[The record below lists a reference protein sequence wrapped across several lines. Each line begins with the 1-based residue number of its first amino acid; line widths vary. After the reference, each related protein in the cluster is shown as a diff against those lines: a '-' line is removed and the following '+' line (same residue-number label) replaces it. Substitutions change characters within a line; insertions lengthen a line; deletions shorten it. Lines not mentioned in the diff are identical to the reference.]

1 MSSFFLPR
9 LTVIAVL
16 MAGAM
21 SLCPM
26 TVVAQTRP
34 PAKSLPMT
42 LRITIADTVLTA
54 RLEPGPA
61 ARDFAALLPL
71 TLELSDYNQ
80 TEKIA
85 QLPRKLATRGE
96 PEGYTPRSGDI
107 AFYAPWG
114 NIALFYKDFAYSK
127 GLVKL
132 GHITGDIAVLRQP
145 GPYMAL
151 IEQE

>member
-1 MSSFFLPR
+1 MSSSFLPR
-9 LTVIAVL
+9 LILTGLL
-16 MAGAM
+16 MAVAA
-21 SLCPM
+21 SLFPRQAL
-26 TVVAQTRP
+26 AQTRS

-42 LRITIADTVLTA
+42 LRITIADTILTA
-54 RLEPGPA
+54 RLEAGQA
-61 ARDFAALLPL
+61 ARDFAAQLPL

-85 QLPRKLATRGE
+85 QLPRKLNIRGE
-96 PEGYTPRSGDI
+96 PEGYTPHTGDI

-114 NIALFYKDFAYSK
+114 NIALFYRDFSYSK

-132 GHITGDIAVLRQP
+132 GHITGNLDVLRQP
-145 GPYMAL
+145 GPYTAL

>member
-1 MSSFFLPR
+1 MSFSLLPR

-16 MAGAM
+16 MAGAT

-26 TVVAQTRP
+26 TAAAQTRT
-34 PAKSLPMT
+34 PAMT

-145 GPYMAL
+145 GPYLAL